1 MVSLLLQ
8 VVGFDGSTIVEEFL
22 NTLNQ
27 RIAMRKPQLTGFAL
41 VTDDPSGKDL
51 EHCLQPTDKV
61 LLKRLTTVVRLQTLT
76 LLRLQDGRLR
86 LLVLTA
92 A

>member
-1 MVSLLLQ
+1 M
-8 VVGFDGSTIVEEFL
+8 VGFDGSTIVEEFL

-61 LLKRLTTVVRLQTLT
+61 LVVLQ
-76 LLRLQDGRLR
+76 RELQDHRLNPR
-86 LLVLTA
+86 
-92 A
+92 